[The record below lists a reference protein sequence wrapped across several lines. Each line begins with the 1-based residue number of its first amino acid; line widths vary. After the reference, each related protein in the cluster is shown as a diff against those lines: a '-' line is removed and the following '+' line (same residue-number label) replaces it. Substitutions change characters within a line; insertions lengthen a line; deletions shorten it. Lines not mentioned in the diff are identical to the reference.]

1 MTLSIYLKYTAGIFL
16 GVVALQWVQYNLIPI
31 PDVPTGLNIADF
43 GLIFGL
49 GFWIERTFNYI
60 KSLNKKSTLS
70 NPEDDEKESLHKID
84 ELKRQIESI
93 EKSLKNNDSSIEKEN
108 LNQDKDM
115 DPGLL
120 IIIILICGTI
130 LASFLYTILYGL

>member
-70 NPEDDEKESLHKID
+70 NPEDDEK
-84 ELKRQIESI
+84 
-93 EKSLKNNDSSIEKEN
+93 
-108 LNQDKDM
+108 
-115 DPGLL
+115 
-120 IIIILICGTI
+120 
-130 LASFLYTILYGL
+130 